1 MKFIQQLSIILFISF
16 LGEGLNWIL
25 PLPIPASVYGLI
37 LMLIAL
43 QFHIV
48 QLEQVQDTARF
59 FIEIMPVMFIP
70 AGVGLLN
77 SWNVLQPILYSC
89 YFNYITD
96 YHHCNGCH
104 WTSNAA
110 NDTERKKEIIHYEYL
125 LRKLFIFWS
134 DY

>member
-59 FIEIMPVMFIP
+59 FIELCQLCLF
-70 AGVGLLN
+70 LLE
-77 SWNVLQPILYSC
+77 LGY
-89 YFNYITD
+89 
-96 YHHCNGCH
+96 
-104 WTSNAA
+104 
-110 NDTERKKEIIHYEYL
+110 
-125 LRKLFIFWS
+125 
-134 DY
+134 

>member
-77 SWNVLQPILYSC
+77 AWGILSPSWIPITVITLVTTILVMAVTGQVTQ
-89 YFNYITD
+89 YIIRKEK
-96 YHHCNGCH
+96 G
-104 WTSNAA
+104 
-110 NDTERKKEIIHYEYL
+110 KKERDE
-125 LRKLFIFWS
+125 
-134 DY
+134 

>member
-77 SWNVLQPILYSC
+77 SWNVLQPICIPVIL
-89 YFNYITD
+89 ITLL
-96 YHHCNGCH
+96 
-104 WTSNAA
+104 TSIIVMGV
-110 NDTERKKEIIHYEYL
+110 TGQVTQQMIQKGKK
-125 LRKLFIFWS
+125 K
-134 DY
+134 